1 MIKNTESYKCIIIDD
16 EPIAIR
22 VIANYLKNIQQIES
36 VGEFTNALEALKILH
51 SQNVDLL
58 FLDIQMPG
66 INGLDFIKTL
76 ANPPK
81 VIYTTAFR
89 NYAADAFDVDAIDYL
104 VKPIPFDR
112 FVKAINRFIDKMQ
125 VVKSKGPDD
134 EKDFLI
140 LRSDKKNHK
149 IKVDEILYIESLD
162 DYVRVHTRSNKLV
175 CYTRLVKLEALL
187 KSYSQLVRIH
197 RSFIVNL
204 NNISSF
210 THFNVE
216 VSGNTIPIGR
226 SYKDQVIKL
235 CQNDL

>member
-1 MIKNTESYKCIIIDD
+1 MTNNPENYKCIIIDD

-22 VIANYLKNIQQIES
+22 VIANYLQNIQRIDS
-36 VGEFTNALEALKILH
+36 VGEFTNALDALKILH

-89 NYAADAFDVDAIDYL
+89 NYAADAFEVDAIDYL

-112 FVKAINRFIDKMQ
+112 FLKAINKFFDIKQ
-125 VVKSKGPDD
+125 GIKSNGLD
-134 EKDFLI
+134 ELDYII
-140 LRSDKKNHK
+140 LKSDKKNHK

-162 DYVRVHTRSNKLV
+162 DYVRVHAKSNKLV
-175 CYTRLVKLEALL
+175 CYTRLVTLEEQL
-187 KSYSQLVRIH
+187 KNYNHLVRIH
-197 RSFIVNL
+197 RSFMVNL
-204 NNISSF
+204 KNISSF

-216 VSGNTIPIGR
+216 VNGKSLPIGR
-226 SYKDQVIKL
+226 SYKDQVMKL
-235 CQNDL
+235 LRNDY